1 MAISWA
7 RMPKE
12 GVIIIT
18 GFRGEGKSAL
28 AWWLA
33 QDLKDRHKKPIAAFG
48 MAEVAQKVLPKRI
61 KHVQTIRQISDLKPS
76 IVIVDEASFTANART
91 AMTKINQTWLKLV
104 AVSRHKGHCLIFIAQ
119 NSRQLDV
126 QLAMEGDMHLMK
138 RPSEIQMEESRPSF
152 RKRIVEAYE
161 AFKLMNRKATKR
173 KVYAVDYHEGEAKM
187 LPSRMPT
194 WWNDKVSKA
203 YAAVD
208 IGEDEE

>member
-33 QDLKDRHKKPIAAFG
+33 QELKAKHKKPIAAFG
-48 MAEVAQKVLPKRI
+48 MPEAARKTLPKRV
-61 KHVQTIRQISDLKPS
+61 KHVDTLRDISDLKPS
-76 IVIVDEASFTANART
+76 IVIVDEASFTANARS
-91 AMTKINQTWLKLV
+91 AMSKANRTWLKLV

-126 QLAMEGDMHLMK
+126 QLAMEGDVHLMK
-138 RPSEIQMEESRPSF
+138 RPSELQVESCRPEF
-152 RKRIVEAYE
+152 KKRTLEAYE
-161 AFKLMNRKATKR
+161 AFKAMNRKSTKR
-173 KVYAVDYHEGEAKM
+173 KVYAVNFHEGEAKM
-187 LPSRMPT
+187 LPARMPA

-203 YAAVD
+203 YSTVV
-208 IGEDEE
+208 IEEHE